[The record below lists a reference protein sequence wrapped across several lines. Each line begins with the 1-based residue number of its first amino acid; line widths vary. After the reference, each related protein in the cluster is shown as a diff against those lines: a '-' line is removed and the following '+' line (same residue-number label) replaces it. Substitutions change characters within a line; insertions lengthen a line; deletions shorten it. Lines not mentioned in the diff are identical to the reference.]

1 MNVECINFDRAF
13 EQYATQWMR
22 ENAARY
28 GNNMDRMES
37 QMPDVYL
44 RWLNQP
50 AKWLGGLTPGGY
62 FAQYD
67 DVNMLLDWMMLYER
81 QRVPVPAQL
90 MERLEELDGAED
102 AFFKALQSVDT
113 PYTTRLTLVSLLQEL
128 DSVRPMELYIGWIA
142 GRRQEDELADMA
154 AESLQAM
161 GPQVVPAILE
171 AVEQAT
177 PAGQETFLD
186 ILCNFP
192 GDEGIFTLALRLFE
206 QRPDRRALFASYLGK
221 IGDERA
227 VAPLQK
233 AAKASGINYLDYI
246 ELRNAI
252 EELGGDAP
260 PERDF
265 AGDPFYESLRG
276 VEGSV

>member
-1 MNVECINFDRAF
+1 MECINFDRAF

-22 ENAARY
+22 EHAAQY
-28 GNNMDRMES
+28 GNNLDRMEAL
-37 QMPDVYL
+37 MPDVYM

-50 AKWLGGLTPGGY
+50 AKWLGGQTPGGY
-62 FAQYD
+62 FARYG
-67 DVNMLLDWMMLYER
+67 DVDMLLEWMMLYER

-90 MERLEELDGAED
+90 MERLEELDGAEET
-102 AFFKALQSVDT
+102 FLRALQAVET
-113 PYTTRLTLVSLLQEL
+113 PYTTRLTLVSLLREL
-128 DSVRPMELYIGWIA
+128 DSTRPMALYVGWIA
-142 GRRQEDELADMA
+142 TRKQEDELADMA

-161 GPQVVPAILE
+161 GAQVVSPILE

-192 GDEGIFTLALRLFE
+192 GEEAILALALRLFE
-206 QRPDRRALFASYLGK
+206 QRPERRALFASYLGK

-227 VAPLQK
+227 IAPLQK
-233 AAKASGINYLDYI
+233 AAKAPGVNYLDFI

-252 EELGGDAP
+252 EELGGEAP
-260 PERDF
+260 TERDF
-265 AGDPFYESLRG
+265 SGDPFYESLRG
-276 VEGSV
+276 LEGSV

>member
-13 EQYATQWMR
+13 EQFATQWMR
-22 ENAARY
+22 EHAAQY
-28 GNNMDRMES
+28 GNNMDRMEA
-37 QMPDVYL
+37 QMPDVYM

-50 AKWLGGLTPGGY
+50 AKWLGGKTPAGF

-67 DVNMLLDWMMLYER
+67 DVNMLMEWMMLYER
-81 QRVPVPAQL
+81 QRVPVPEQL
-90 MERLEELDGAED
+90 MERLAELDGAEET
-102 AFFKALQSVDT
+102 FLRALQAVET
-113 PYTTRLTLVSLLQEL
+113 PYPTRLTLVSLLQEL
-128 DSVRPMELYIGWIA
+128 DSVQPMGLYIGWIA
-142 GRRQEDELADMA
+142 NRKQEDELADMA

-161 GPQVVPAILE
+161 GVQVVPAILE

-192 GDEGIFTLALRLFE
+192 GEDAIFTLALGLFE
-206 QRPDRRALFASYLGK
+206 QRTDRRALFASYLGK

-227 VAPLQK
+227 VPPLQK

-246 ELRNAI
+246 EIRNAI
-252 EELGGDAP
+252 EELGGEAP
-260 PERDF
+260 TERDF
-265 AGDPFYESLRG
+265 TGDPFYESLRG
-276 VEGSV
+276 VEGSL